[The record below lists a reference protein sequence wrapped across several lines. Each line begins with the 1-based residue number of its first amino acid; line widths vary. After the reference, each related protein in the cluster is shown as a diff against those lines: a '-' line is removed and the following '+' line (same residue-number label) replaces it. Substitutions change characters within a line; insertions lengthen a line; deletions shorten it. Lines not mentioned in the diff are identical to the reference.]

1 MDSTAFLA
9 RATLLCQQLVNKS
22 LTQPLNRQL
31 SKPNASWD
39 YQWSASNNKS
49 CFQHEKWINIYRRYS
64 TSDLILRIDFV
75 YFIFPFKSLKRHC
88 SSRLDYKAGQRNTV
102 APKTLLAQQSVT
114 NMQISRYI
122 YYVLPNIFWHCI
134 HLPNNK
140 VELQHLSWCCKCN
153 DNNISSTLS

>member
-49 CFQHEKWINIYRRYS
+49 SVFNMKNGS
-64 TSDLILRIDFV
+64 
-75 YFIFPFKSLKRHC
+75 IFTEGI
-88 SSRLDYKAGQRNTV
+88 RL
-102 APKTLLAQQSVT
+102 
-114 NMQISRYI
+114 QI
-122 YYVLPNIFWHCI
+122 
-134 HLPNNK
+134 
-140 VELQHLSWCCKCN
+140 
-153 DNNISSTLS
+153 